1 MLIMSPLHTAEKP
14 ATLALGATASFCSS
28 LMSCQASYFLSL
40 RLFPKAAT
48 VCMCV
53 CALLWENAQSIQSR
67 EKCRPRA
74 TYTAQPTS
82 TQLKAK

>member
-48 VCMCV
+48 ICMCV
-53 CALLWENAQSIQSR
+53 CAPAHVYRHTCVCLCLANEQ
-67 EKCRPRA
+67 
-74 TYTAQPTS
+74 
-82 TQLKAK
+82 TQ